1 MKLLSLELGV
11 SQMLCWALIVAKDLT
26 LNDLIEDKYYQQ
38 SRREDLF
45 GVVKHTVLMICTNAS
60 SARVKNVIHGD

>member
-1 MKLLSLELGV
+1 
-11 SQMLCWALIVAKDLT
+11 MLCWALIVAKDLT

-38 SRREDLF
+38 LRREDLF
-45 GVVKHTVLMICTNAS
+45 GVVKHTVPMIYTNAG